1 MFLKKSR
8 MFIITVIAIFI
19 SMCTACQEANVI
31 ETSESTIEITE
42 KLQNQVQETE
52 PLDWI
57 SDGEEYIIS
66 ELGIDLEIPAS
77 LFVYRIDGLY
87 LDDRQRII
95 SLDFVDWVI
104 VTDKEYSEEY
114 LKNELIDHIH
124 EEIKHF
130 VFGVELPVEDEL
142 FPVCRLFT
150 SYLAGTRRVTEN
162 GYMKLLDVDRRAVG
176 VGAYARVDQEAEDT
190 LVSLAEGWKEKIKEC
205 SEPEYTL
212 DMFGDS
218 RHMLA
223 PYPVASD
230 PYLLTMLN
238 ETWWKAYKDALEE
251 LTVDPS
257 RHHYD
262 SQTISSLMGAVE
274 EHVELYKK
282 MSVVTE
288 NDGEIVST
296 YADETVDA
304 CLRAYFYANEV
315 AMSEANG
322 KDTTALSTDDV
333 IVILQDWDNGQKTC
347 YGYVKSDGTG
357 EYESVYR
364 GGQAYMMDL
373 TAAYQYIEAIAGKG
387 E

>member
-1 MFLKKSR
+1 M
-8 MFIITVIAIFI
+8 
-19 SMCTACQEANVI
+19 
-31 ETSESTIEITE
+31 
-42 KLQNQVQETE
+42 
-52 PLDWI
+52 
-57 SDGEEYIIS
+57 
-66 ELGIDLEIPAS
+66 
-77 LFVYRIDGLY
+77 
-87 LDDRQRII
+87 
-95 SLDFVDWVI
+95 
-104 VTDKEYSEEY
+104 
-114 LKNELIDHIH
+114 KNELIDHIH

-162 GYMKLLDVDRRAVG
+162 GYIKLLDVDRKAVG
-176 VGAYARVDQEAEDT
+176 VGAYASVDREVEDT

-218 RHMLA
+218 LHMLA

-238 ETWWKAYKDALEE
+238 ETWWKAYNDAMEE
-251 LTVDPS
+251 LTADPS

-262 SQTISSLMGAVE
+262 PQTILSLMGSVE
-274 EHVELYKK
+274 EHVALYEK

-288 NDGEIVST
+288 NDGEIVAT
-296 YADETVDA
+296 YADETVDV

-315 AMSEANG
+315 AMLTGDG
-322 KDTTALSTDDV
+322 KDTTELTIDDV
-333 IVILQDWDNGQKTC
+333 VVILQDWDNGQRTC
-347 YGYVKSDGTG
+347 YGYVRTTETG
-357 EYESVYR
+357 EFESVYR
-364 GGQAYMMDL
+364 GGHAYMIDL
-373 TAAYQYIEAIAGKG
+373 TTAYQYIEAIVGKG